1 MGKTELY
8 IKKTEEFLESISEKM
23 NFEVVNVEFVKEG
36 SEHYLRVYCDMD
48 KEGGISINDC
58 VNISHVLNDW
68 LDRED
73 FIQESYILEVSSPG
87 LGRQLKKDKDFKRE
101 NNKEVEIKLYTS
113 LKGEKEFT
121 GILRG
126 FDKENIYIEKE
137 PGKSRKLNK
146 HNKKRANTAEAAAAS
161 REELAGENTGNLL
174 TVRRADIAL
183 VRLKTDF

>member
-58 VNISHVLNDW
+58 VNISHALNDW

-87 LGRQLKKDKDFKRE
+87 LGRQLKKDKVIGSKCM
-101 NNKEVEIKLYTS
+101 N
-113 LKGEKEFT
+113 
-121 GILRG
+121 
-126 FDKENIYIEKE
+126 
-137 PGKSRKLNK
+137 
-146 HNKKRANTAEAAAAS
+146 
-161 REELAGENTGNLL
+161 
-174 TVRRADIAL
+174 
-183 VRLKTDF
+183 